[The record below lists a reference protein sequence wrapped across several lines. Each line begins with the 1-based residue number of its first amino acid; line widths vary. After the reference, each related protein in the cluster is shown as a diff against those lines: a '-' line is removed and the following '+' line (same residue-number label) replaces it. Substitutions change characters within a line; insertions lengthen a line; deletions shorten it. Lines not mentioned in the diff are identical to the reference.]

1 MPVSVRLDAELE
13 SLVQAAAQRTGQSR
27 SDVIRAGVRAYCE
40 RVVADGQP
48 SHFDVWGAETGGGKS
63 EGPTRSR
70 GRDGERLLRERFRA
84 LKGGSRAARSVN
96 GAESGE
102 QRGADRG

>member
-48 SHFDVWGAETGGGKS
+48 SHFDVWGAETGEAES
-63 EGPTRSR
+63 EGPVRSR

-84 LKGGSRAARSVN
+84 LKVGGRAVRTVN
-96 GAESGE
+96 GSEAGGK
-102 QRGADRG
+102 RAADRG